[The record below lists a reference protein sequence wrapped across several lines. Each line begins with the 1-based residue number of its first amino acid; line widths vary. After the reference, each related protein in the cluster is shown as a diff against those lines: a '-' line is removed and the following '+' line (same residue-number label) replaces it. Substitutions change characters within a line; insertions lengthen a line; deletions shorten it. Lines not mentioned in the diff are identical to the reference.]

1 MVQQLIVGSIVLLAG
16 AFIVRRM
23 VRAVQAARAPKGGG
37 CDSGCGCVTP
47 PAH

>member
-1 MVQQLIVGSIVLLAG
+1 MIQQLIIGSIVLLSG

-47 PAH
+47 PTH